1 MTGVV
6 LAGGKSSRMGVN
18 KAFIEFE
25 GKRLIETTVGCLKA
39 LFPEVLIIANDP
51 PRYAYL
57 GVKVIPDLIPD
68 SGSLGGIYTGLSVA
82 CYPSGFF
89 VACDMPF
96 LNVELIKLL
105 IGEAEGWDVVVPRV
119 GGELQPLHAVYA
131 KSCLPLIK
139 ESIDASVL
147 KIARFFPK
155 AKVKIIEEPVLR
167 AVDPDLLGFVN
178 VNTPLELEQAAA
190 VRRHPHTRQRSTE
203 N

>member
-1 MTGVV
+1 MTGIV
-6 LAGGKSSRMGVN
+6 LAGGKSSRMGFN
-18 KAFIEFE
+18 KAFIEFG
-25 GKRLIETTVGCLKA
+25 GKRLIEATVDRLKA

-57 GVKVIPDLIPD
+57 GVKVVSDLIPD

-82 CYPSGFF
+82 SHPACFF

-96 LNVELIKLL
+96 LNAEIIKLL
-105 IGEAEGWDVVVPRV
+105 IREAEGWDAVVPRV
-119 GGELQPLHAVYA
+119 RGELQPLHAVYA

-155 AKVKIIEEPVLR
+155 AKVKIIEEPALR
-167 AVDPDLLGFVN
+167 AVDPYLFGFMN
-178 VNTPLELEQAAA
+178 VNTPLELEQAEA
-190 VRRHPHTRQRSTE
+190 VRRQQCSPQRSTE
-203 N
+203 S

>member
-1 MTGVV
+1 MTGIV

-18 KAFIEFE
+18 KAFIEF
-25 GKRLIETTVGCLKA
+25 GDRRLIEATVACLKA

-51 PRYAYL
+51 PLYAYL
-57 GVKVIPDLIPD
+57 GVKIISDLIPD

-82 CYPSGFF
+82 SYPTCFF

-96 LNVELIKLL
+96 LNAELIKCLVR
-105 IGEAEGWDVVVPRV
+105 EAEGWDAVVPRV
-119 GGELQPLHAVYA
+119 KGELQPLHAVYA

-155 AKVKIIEEPVLR
+155 AKVKIIEEPALR
-167 AVDPDLLGFVN
+167 ALDPDLLGFVN
-178 VNTPLELEQAAA
+178 VNTPVELEQAEAT
-190 VRRHPHTRQRSTE
+190 RRQQCSFQRSADS
-203 N
+203 